1 MTLRGEAVIFA
12 STVNI
17 IKATMI
23 RLHYLSVS
31 LALWGCSFFGL
42 QAQEA
47 AKSVSV
53 AVERLLSDPSIRYAQ
68 LGVHLEEAGSGR
80 VLYSHD
86 GRVGL
91 VPASSQKVVT
101 AATALELL
109 GKDHR
114 FETIFAHAGAP
125 RDGVVDGPLVVIGD
139 GDPTLGSDR
148 FMTTREQAVVTGL
161 TAALDKAGI
170 RQFRGGI
177 EGRIGA
183 VERATIPSGW
193 IWEDIGNYYGAGHA
207 ALNWHENRFTLWLRP
222 GRQPGDPVT
231 VERTDPSMEGIRFHN
246 ELVSGAAGSGD
257 NAWLF
262 IRPGSAD
269 MVVRG
274 TVPCCVGQF
283 KISGAVMDPVA
294 FTLRRLQ
301 LIARASGP
309 VRESTERGLNGL
321 TVIHTLRSPGL
332 DSIVREF
339 LRESVNLFGE
349 ALVHA
354 VSASETSSAT
364 YEDGLARMRR
374 LWQERGIDP
383 EALRMADGSG
393 LSPRNRVTAESL
405 VKVLQDARK
414 RPWFNVFEQAL
425 PVHDGIRMKS
435 GSMTGV
441 RSYAGYIRATDGT
454 MRVFS
459 VMVNNYS
466 GSGAVMARRL
476 RELIALMSR

>member
-1 MTLRGEAVIFA
+1 
-12 STVNI
+12 
-17 IKATMI
+17 MI
-23 RLHYLSVS
+23 RVTFLTISIVFWLS
-31 LALWGCSFFGL
+31 ATIDL
-42 QAQEA
+42 QAQDA
-47 AKSVSV
+47 GKSVSA
-53 AVERLLSDPSIRYAQ
+53 AVERLMADPSMRYAQ

-101 AATALELL
+101 AATAMELL

-114 FETIFAHAGAP
+114 FETIFAHAGVP
-125 RDGVVDGPLVVIGD
+125 KGGIVEGPLVVIGG

-148 FMTTREQAVVTGL
+148 FQATREQVVVAGL
-161 TAALDKAGI
+161 SAALDRADI

-183 VERATIPSGW
+183 VERATIPPGW
-193 IWEDIGNYYGAGHA
+193 IWEDIGNYFGAGHA

-231 VERTDPSMEGIRFHN
+231 VDRTDPSMEGIRFHN

-262 IRPGSAD
+262 MRPGSSD

-274 TVPCCVGQF
+274 SVPCCVGQF

-301 LIARASGP
+301 LIGRAPGP
-309 VRESTERGLNGL
+309 VRESTERAMNGL

-354 VSASETSSAT
+354 VSASGTSTAT

-414 RPWFNVFEQAL
+414 RSWFQAFEQAL

-441 RSYAGYIRATDGT
+441 RSYAGYIRGTDGT

-459 VMVNNYS
+459 VIVNNYS
-466 GSGAVMARRL
+466 GNGAVMSRRL
-476 RELIALMSR
+476 RELIAVMGR

>member
-1 MTLRGEAVIFA
+1 
-12 STVNI
+12 
-17 IKATMI
+17 MI
-23 RLHYLSVS
+23 RVTFLTISIVFWLS
-31 LALWGCSFFGL
+31 ATIDL
-42 QAQEA
+42 QAQDA
-47 AKSVSV
+47 GKSVSA
-53 AVERLLSDPSIRYAQ
+53 AVERLMADPSMRYAQ

-101 AATALELL
+101 AATAMELL

-114 FETIFAHAGAP
+114 FETIFAHAGVP
-125 RDGVVDGPLVVIGD
+125 KGGIVEGPLVVIGG

-148 FMTTREQAVVTGL
+148 FQATREQVVVAGL
-161 TAALDKAGI
+161 SAALDRAGI

-183 VERATIPSGW
+183 VERATIPPGW

-231 VERTDPSMEGIRFHN
+231 VDRTDPSMEGIRFHN

-262 IRPGSAD
+262 MRPGSSD

-274 TVPCCVGQF
+274 SVPCCVGQF

-301 LIARASGP
+301 LIGRAPGP
-309 VRESTERGLNGL
+309 VRESTERAMNGL

-354 VSASETSSAT
+354 VSASGTSTAT

-414 RPWFNVFEQAL
+414 RSWFQAFEQAL

-441 RSYAGYIRATDGT
+441 RSYAGYIRGTDGT

-459 VMVNNYS
+459 VIVNNYS
-466 GSGAVMARRL
+466 GNGAVMSRRL
-476 RELIALMSR
+476 RELIAVMGR